1 MRQITITL
9 QPTDE
14 PIHPVSQQLANEP
27 SITRE
32 YVHYLNRQADGT
44 SILLYQARGA
54 VTEIGPVLDASPAIH
69 EYFARPAGEKLQLYL
84 HFDPNRTIT
93 ELFELLD
100 SNRIALVLPI
110 TCTASGGFRLTTV
123 GPEPEIDSAL
133 RMIPESIE
141 VSVNSIS
148 EFRPDRAEAGFGL
161 TNRQLEIVSAAV
173 DEGYYDVPKE
183 ASCADVAERLGLS
196 QATVG
201 EHLQKIES
209 QVLSSVVAPSDP
221 PGGEERQ

>member
-9 QPTDE
+9 QPTDD

-32 YVHYLNRQADGT
+32 YVHYLNRQPDGT

-54 VTEIGPVLDASPAIH
+54 VTEIEPLLDASPAIH
-69 EYFARPAGEKLQLYL
+69 EYFARPAGDKLQLYL
-84 HFDPNRTIT
+84 HFDPNGTISA
-93 ELFELLD
+93 LLELLD

-110 TCTASGGFRLTTV
+110 TCTPSGGFRVTAV
-123 GPEPEIDSAL
+123 GPEAELDNTL
-133 RMIPESIE
+133 DMIPESIDLT
-141 VSVNSIS
+141 VDAIC
-148 EFRPDRAEAGFGL
+148 EFRPDRAQAGFGL

-173 DEGYYDVPKE
+173 QEGYYDVPKE
-183 ASCADVAERLGLS
+183 ASCADVAERVGLS

-209 QVLSSVVAPSDP
+209 RVLRSVVASSNP
-221 PGGEERQ
+221 PGGAE